1 MWTQIN
7 HSECVLVCVCLY
19 VCVSVCISRWPGVSI
34 LVCVYV
40 YCTCAGVHETVYICR
55 SLFVNILHGTHC
67 LRVSILSVHFPD
79 FECMFEFMCEGV
91 CVCVHSG
98 EAGEAAWKLIH
109 HFPPWPAMPSEER
122 CTVTVTLGSFW
133 NRKMV
138 HPPPASL
145 PHVVTP
151 LQPNSQLK
159 MVQ

>member
-1 MWTQIN
+1 M
-7 HSECVLVCVCLY
+7 LVCVCLY

-91 CVCVHSG
+91 CVCV
-98 EAGEAAWKLIH
+98 
-109 HFPPWPAMPSEER
+109 
-122 CTVTVTLGSFW
+122 CTQW
-133 NRKMV
+133 
-138 HPPPASL
+138 
-145 PHVVTP
+145 
-151 LQPNSQLK
+151 
-159 MVQ
+159 